1 MSLLS
6 DAILKCCEKVS
17 KDIPLEMDIDTKV
30 WAAFVQK
37 QVSHALE
44 LTTSPIHD

>member
-6 DAILKCCEKVS
+6 DAILRCCEKVTE
-17 KDIPLEMDIDTKV
+17 DIPLEMDMDTKI

-44 LTTSPIHD
+44 LMISLVHD